1 MTRVG
6 LLPPESAS
14 PVKATT
20 NAVISVPGNPI
31 QQASTGSGAAGRGDD
46 GGKAANPHL
55 ASASGASGPESISN
69 PELKNSGARPAC
81 GERAG
86 PGLAGFWTQTNSKG
100 LGLSHIH
107 VTSHQPSFR
116 RPSDQHWPWDG
127 PM

>member
-69 PELKNSGARPAC
+69 PEM
-81 GERAG
+81 
-86 PGLAGFWTQTNSKG
+86 
-100 LGLSHIH
+100 
-107 VTSHQPSFR
+107 
-116 RPSDQHWPWDG
+116 D
-127 PM
+127 